1 MAVTRTAPGESV
13 TFRALGLLDAF
24 DEAHRVLSL
33 SQIARRTGTPL
44 ATTHRRLRDLVDG
57 RILQQRAD
65 GLYEIGA
72 RTWQLGL
79 LARPTS
85 MREAALPHLQDLVLR
100 TGQTVHVGVRDG
112 LYALVI
118 DRLAGS
124 RTFTTRH
131 LPGSRLPLHST
142 ALGKVLLAFAPESV
156 QEQVLGHLSSVTPYT
171 VTDKELLRRQLAVV
185 RRTRLADSVQQNRL
199 GVASLGVPVFSTRD
213 PRDTAMVAIAIIAST
228 EVNLASLEE
237 PLRACAHAVAR
248 AVDTLD
254 RRWYDE

>member
-1 MAVTRTAPGESV
+1 MAVRRTAPGDSV
-13 TFRALGLLDAF
+13 TFRALGLLNAF
-24 DEAHRVLSL
+24 DETHRVLSL
-33 SQIARRTGTPL
+33 SQVARRTGTPL

-57 RILQQRAD
+57 RLLQQRTD

-72 RTWQLGL
+72 RTWHLGQ

-112 LYALVI
+112 LTALVI

-142 ALGKVLLAFAPESV
+142 GIGKVLLAFAPDDV
-156 QEQVLGHLSSVTPYT
+156 QRQALARLTSVTEFT
-171 VTDKELLRRQLAVV
+171 VTDPARLRRDLDQV
-185 RRTRLADSVQQNRL
+185 RRRRLAESLQQNRL
-199 GVASLGVPVFSTRD
+199 GVGSLAVPVFGQGETVM
-213 PRDTAMVAIAIIAST
+213 AAIGLLASGD
-228 EVNLASLEE
+228 VRLASLED
-237 PLRACAHAVAR
+237 PLRACSHAVSR
-248 AVDTLD
+248 AVEALEQ
-254 RRWYDE
+254 RWYEQ

>member
-1 MAVTRTAPGESV
+1 MAVKRTAPGESV
-13 TFRALGLLDAF
+13 TFRALGLLNAF
-24 DEAHRVLSL
+24 DETHRVLSL
-33 SQIARRTGTPL
+33 SQIARRSNTPL

-57 RILQQRAD
+57 RLLQQRTD

-72 RTWQLGL
+72 RTWHLGQ

-112 LYALVI
+112 HTAMVI

-142 ALGKVLLAFAPESV
+142 GIGKVLLAFAPDGV
-156 QEQVLGHLSSVTPYT
+156 QEQVLARLTAITPFT
-171 VTDKELLRRQLAVV
+171 VTDPRRLRRDLELI
-185 RRTRLADSVQQNRL
+185 RRTRLADSLQQNRL
-199 GVASLGVPVFSTRD
+199 GVASLAVPVFGQGETVM
-213 PRDTAMVAIAIIAST
+213 AAIGVLAT
-228 EVNLASLEE
+228 EDVSLSSLES
-237 PLRACAHAVAR
+237 PLRACALAVSHAVE
-248 AVDTLD
+248 VLEQ
-254 RRWYDE
+254 RWYES